1 MQLARDLAAQAAVAR
16 RSPRQFSGLAWRYDN
31 DHAQAL
37 RAVRLDDSD
46 DHVFRA
52 CGAAREGEWVVS
64 GGFAVCDFAAA
75 PRCDP
80 SCHCE
85 SSFVALESRA
95 RCSIAEV
102 VEVSEAELEAQA
114 DALAWHLV
122 RGWGA
127 PVVGRARRVAEES
140 APHRRR
146 LRDAR
151 PEIWITVKRDAER
164 GRPRARRAVL
174 RSTTAS

>member
-1 MQLARDLAAQAAVAR
+1 MMKL
-16 RSPRQFSGLAWRYDN
+16 
-31 DHAQAL
+31 L

-64 GGFAVCDFAAA
+64 GGYAVCDFDHA

-80 SCHCE
+80 PCHCE
-85 SSFVALESRA
+85 SSFIAVGSRS

-102 VEVSEAELEAQA
+102 VEASDEDLDAQV

-122 RGWGA
+122 KAWNA
-127 PVVGRARRVAEES
+127 PSWEAARALAEEEVRHT
-140 APHRRR
+140 AEVCET
-146 LRDAR
+146 LT
-151 PEIWITVKRDAER
+151 PEVWITVKR
-164 GRPRARRAVL
+164 ARREADGALEEQYAVYDRL
-174 RSTTAS
+174 LIGSHRL